1 MKKESSSVSSTLKR
15 YAQVS
20 SKMGS
25 VTTQIAGRKIIG
37 KTNKVKNA
45 ELIFEALGG
54 LKGPFMKVAQLLSS
68 IPDAMPKEYSD
79 KLQQLQADAPSMGW
93 LFVRRRMINELGN
106 NWQNKFTK
114 FEKNA
119 VKAASLGQVHKAWV
133 ENEKFACKLQ
143 YPDMISTVKADLK
156 QIKLIFSIYKSWD
169 KTINTSEIFDE
180 LSTRLMEELDY
191 IREQKNMLI
200 YSKML
205 SKQKSINVPIPL
217 KTHSTER
224 LITMTW
230 LDGRPLMSYKKSKSE
245 IRNKIALEL
254 FKAWYIPFYHYGIIH
269 GDPHPG
275 NYQIFENDKS
285 IKINLLDFGCIR
297 VFSPTFVGGVIDLYK
312 AIRDQD
318 RELAINAYK
327 AWGFKKL
334 SKEVIEVLNVW
345 AQYIYGPLLEDKI
358 RPIQEKNR
366 NKNGKEIAKKVYK
379 NLKKVGGVKP
389 PREFVLIDRAA
400 VGLGSVFMHLNAQL
414 NWHQLIEEMIEN
426 FDQEKLKTRQ
436 NKLLKEVGLK

>member
-79 KLQQLQADAPSMGW
+79 KLQQLQANAPSMGW

-205 SKQKSINVPIPL
+205 SKQKSINIPIPL

>member
-143 YPDMISTVKADLK
+143 YPDMISTVKADLN

-205 SKQKSINVPIPL
+205 SKQKSINIPIPL

-297 VFSPTFVGGVIDLYK
+297 VFSPKFVGGVIDLYK

-389 PREFVLIDRAA
+389 PKEFVLIDRAA

>member
-143 YPDMISTVKADLK
+143 YPDMISTVKADLN

-205 SKQKSINVPIPL
+205 SKQKSINAPIPL

-297 VFSPTFVGGVIDLYK
+297 VFSPKFVGGVIDLYK

-379 NLKKVGGVKP
+379 NLKNAGGVKP